1 MTTVEIEEYKLL
13 YAIYLRAKEVVS
25 DKPSISEEYQ
35 KKELS
40 LLVQQ
45 YETMKGE

>member
-1 MTTVEIEEYKLL
+1 MKIEEYKLL
-13 YAIYLRAKEVVS
+13 YAIYLRAKEIVS
-25 DKPSISEEYQ
+25 DKPRISEEYQ

-45 YETMKGE
+45 YEDMKGE